1 MAASVEIGAD
11 GAGGAPSGGLDELI
25 RALARYSSGLER
37 VAAAIGGA
45 SPSQVTPAP
54 QAEFPPE
61 RSAPPRESSQAFRAI
76 AEWFSR
82 NAPRATRVAK
92 ALSVQPGQGM
102 RRPAPPRAPQP
113 PPAPLAVTK
122 RTEANKNTDV
132 LPSIGDRLA
141 GFASTIASRLGMRAA
156 TSPAAPTP
164 EQLPTPASSQ
174 SSAIPPPSEASSML
188 ADLMRQLVE
197 IAQGISRK
205 IGVEFTAGSSPPAQ
219 PAPAPA
225 SPPEAAPAVAP
236 KGASLKAKKPAAGG
250 GMMGAA
256 GGAIGGALG
265 GLAAGLGA
273 AIAAPIAFAEV
284 VSGVASQIA
293 GFISA
298 INPGLVQTL
307 GFAFRDL
314 TAVVGIA
321 LQPILQAAVPIIRQF
336 TNALLP
342 LAKTVG
348 STLSGI
354 FEALQP
360 AIDALT
366 DTFFV
371 MAAILDPIV
380 QLVGDALEFLAPV
393 FTLLANIVK
402 QVYVALGSM
411 VAAIVGVIRG
421 LFGAVDGDGFKD
433 VMQGLQDGLKMLTA
447 ALIRGLGYMLKFF
460 GSIAGLNGMIDFLKK
475 MNKPKENA
483 QGIAAAQNAQF
494 TSIEQVGKSAALA
507 SVIATAIPG
516 GKKEEKTDQDFF
528 QGMIEELEGI
538 KDNGPSLIDA
548 VNSVAPAVG
557 DYLLKLP
564 AQIGKS
570 VADAISSTAETVG
583 KAAYEANPL
592 KSAGEAL
599 GDMAAWMIYGS
610 PK

>member
-1 MAASVEIGAD
+1 
-11 GAGGAPSGGLDELI
+11 
-25 RALARYSSGLER
+25 
-37 VAAAIGGA
+37 
-45 SPSQVTPAP
+45 
-54 QAEFPPE
+54 
-61 RSAPPRESSQAFRAI
+61 
-76 AEWFSR
+76 
-82 NAPRATRVAK
+82 
-92 ALSVQPGQGM
+92 
-102 RRPAPPRAPQP
+102 
-113 PPAPLAVTK
+113 
-122 RTEANKNTDV
+122 
-132 LPSIGDRLA
+132 
-141 GFASTIASRLGMRAA
+141 
-156 TSPAAPTP
+156 
-164 EQLPTPASSQ
+164 
-174 SSAIPPPSEASSML
+174 ML
-188 ADLMRQLVE
+188 TDLMRQLVE
-197 IAQGISRK
+197 IAQGIARK
-205 IGVEFTAGSSPPAQ
+205 MGVESAAVTNPPAQ

-225 SPPEAAPAVAP
+225 PEAAPAVAP
-236 KGASLKAKKPAAGG
+236 KGASPKAGKAAAKGG

-284 VSGVASQIA
+284 VSGVATQVA
-293 GFISA
+293 GFVSA

-307 GFAFRDL
+307 GLAFRDL

-336 TNALLP
+336 TNALYP

-366 DTFFV
+366 DTFFM

-380 QLVGDALEFLAPV
+380 QLVGDALGFLAPV

-402 QVYVALGSM
+402 QVYVALGTM
-411 VAAIVGVIRG
+411 VAAIVGVIRS

-433 VMQGLQDGLKMLTA
+433 VMQGLQDGLKLLTS

-507 SVIATAIPG
+507 SVIATATPG
-516 GKKEEKTDQDFF
+516 GPKENKTDQDFF
-528 QGMIEELEGI
+528 AGMIEELESI

-548 VNSVAPAVG
+548 VNAVAPSVG
-557 DYLLKLP
+557 DYLMKLP

-570 VADAISSTAETVG
+570 VADAINSTAETVG